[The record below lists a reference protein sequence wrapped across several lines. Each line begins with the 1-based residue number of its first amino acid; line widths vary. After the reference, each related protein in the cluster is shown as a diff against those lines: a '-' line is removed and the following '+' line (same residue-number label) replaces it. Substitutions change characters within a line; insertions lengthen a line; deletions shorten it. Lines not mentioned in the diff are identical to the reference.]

1 MNLEKK
7 IILDSYLTD
16 FVSLALILFYSLF
29 SARIPLS
36 EVILILR
43 FVIPVQLSFILL
55 AGPVTSHLACRSASR
70 GMEEADKGRGDDK
83 SRTELLAELNRLP
96 KVALFSTAAYFLAGF
111 LTAFSFVKGVFHL
124 SFPTL
129 FTILI
134 EWICGSYFA
143 GLISYSFR
151 HKRCEACAKKITR
164 AGINQR
170 LVTVRRHFGFS
181 LRTQIRFY
189 IFIPLVLTT
198 LVTLTLYFFTLPENQ
213 KAFSSMM
220 REMATSEGIGLISQN
235 PVSPPPLSERLREA
249 SSLPAGARAF
259 SGMRGLWGWR
269 IKCTALFNAAI
280 MCIQILIFY
289 LNFMSKN
296 GKSIRGLEGLR
307 DSHFREASALT
318 SDLGDELSYNIYMIN
333 SLIQKFQSMIS
344 NSLATAR
351 MITESSAALIKISD
365 ETEKNADSQSSKTS
379 DIISGMEENK
389 RLSMQIDSLA
399 GEVAESAQAT
409 SSDMDSSA
417 QIMQKTLSN
426 MQAIGSSN
434 ESTLSSIKELEQ
446 KVASIWEIVNLINSI
461 AEQTKII
468 AFNTE
473 LESAG
478 TSDEEKSFLN
488 VALETRRL
496 ANSIADATR
505 EIKDYIRQ
513 MEATEEQLQEH
524 SASNTDE
531 INRGL
536 ELSRS
541 IERSFY
547 GVNELSTQNAA
558 ATQEIKD
565 LIKNQT
571 VSFEQIQETLIQIG
585 AGIRNFTLSASSLVN
600 ASGELN
606 ASAQKLSMEGRQ

>member
-1 MNLEKK
+1 MNIEKK
-7 IILDSYLTD
+7 IILNSYLTD

-29 SARIPLS
+29 SARIPAS
-36 EVILILR
+36 ESILILK
-43 FVIPVQLSFILL
+43 FVVPISLAFILL
-55 AGPVTSHLACRSASR
+55 AGPVIGHLSCRTALR

-96 KVALFSTAAYFLAGF
+96 KIALVSTMIYFLAAF
-111 LTAFSFVKGVFHL
+111 LIAFSFVRGVFHL

-134 EWICGSYFA
+134 EWVCGAYFA

-151 HKRCEACAKKITR
+151 QKQCEAYAKKIAR
-164 AGINQR
+164 AGLHQR
-170 LVTVRRHFGFS
+170 LVTVRKHFGFS
-181 LRTQIRFY
+181 LRTQISLY

-198 LVTLTLYFFTLPENQ
+198 LVTLTLYFFTLPESQ

-220 REMATSEGIGLISQN
+220 REMTKSQGIGLISQE
-235 PVSPPPLSERLREA
+235 PAAITPPSERLREA

-269 IKCTALFNAAI
+269 IKCTALFNAMI
-280 MCIQILIFY
+280 MCVQILIFY

-307 DSHFREASALT
+307 DSHFKEASVLT
-318 SDLGDELSYNIYMIN
+318 SDLGDELAYNIYMIN

-351 MITESSAALIKISD
+351 MITESSASLIKISD
-365 ETEKNADSQSSKTS
+365 ETEKNADNQSTKTGG
-379 DIISGMEENK
+379 IITSMEENK
-389 RLSMQIDSLA
+389 RLSMQIDALA
-399 GEVAESAQAT
+399 SEVAESAQTT

-417 QIMQKTLSN
+417 QIMQKTLYN

-478 TSDEEKSFLN
+478 ASDEEKSFLN

-513 MEATEEQLQEH
+513 MEATEEQLQGH

-541 IERSFY
+541 IEQSFS
-547 GVNELSTQNAA
+547 GINELSTQNAA
-558 ATQEIKD
+558 ATQEIKE
-565 LIKNQT
+565 LMKNQT